1 MRNLLFT
8 AFLLLVFPALV
19 LAQDGT
25 PGDPGL
31 GDSYYP
37 EFGNGGYDV
46 THYTLDLT
54 ADVESNTIQSVV
66 IIDATATQDLSSFN
80 LDLVGLEI
88 ESITVNNQDADYKRS
103 RQELTIT
110 PAEALPEGESF
121 TVVIAYGGEP
131 ESMTSVALPVLTGWI
146 WYGDGIM
153 VISEPDGTASFVPVN
168 DHPLDK
174 ATWTLRV
181 TVPDPYEVAMN
192 GVVTDI
198 VDNGSTTTTISEI
211 TSPMASYLLT
221 INIGDFDL
229 VEEAGTNGVPIRN
242 YFDATLPDELREP
255 FELQDEM
262 IGCYEGLF
270 GEYPFDVYG
279 AVVLNTETGTA
290 LENQTLS
297 VFGADMLDPSYG
309 DFAEMVIAHELLH
322 QWFGDSVAVADWS
335 DIWLNEGWATYG
347 EGLWVECSRGRNALE
362 DWVAENYDYAD
373 YAEMIPP
380 GNVPADDLFNESVYV
395 RGGLTLHALRLT
407 IGDDDFFALAREW
420 YERFRD
426 SNASTA
432 DFIALA
438 EEISG
443 QDLADF
449 FDAWLYEDPLPELP

>member
-1 MRNLLFT
+1 MRKISFV
-8 AFLLLVFPALV
+8 LLLLLALPV

-66 IIDATATQDLSSFN
+66 TIDATATQDLSSFN
-80 LDLVGLEI
+80 LDLVGLEV
-88 ESITVNNQDADYKRS
+88 ESITVNDQDADYKRS
-103 RQELTIT
+103 GQELTIT
-110 PAEALPEGESF
+110 PAEALPEGEPF
-121 TVVIAYGGEP
+121 TVEIAYGGEP

-181 TVPDPYEVAMN
+181 TVPEPYEVAMN
-192 GVVTDI
+192 GVVTEI
-198 VDNGSTTTTISEI
+198 VDNGSTTTTISEV

-242 YFDATLPDELREP
+242 YFDATLPDDYREP

-279 AVVLNTETGTA
+279 AVVINTETGTA

-297 VFGADMLDPSYG
+297 LFGADMLDPSYG
-309 DFAEMVIAHELLH
+309 DYAEMVIAHELLH

-347 EGLWVECSRGRNALE
+347 EGLWIECSRGRNALE
-362 DWVAENYDYAD
+362 DWAAENYDYAD
-373 YAEMIPP
+373 YAEMSPP

-420 YERFRD
+420 YARFRD

-449 FDAWLYEDPLPELP
+449 FDAWLYDEPLPELP